1 MVLPNGLGGMWNRC
15 KKNEKRDMVAKL
27 STFDVKKEKKS
38 SSINV
43 F

>member
-1 MVLPNGLGGMWNRC
+1 MVLPNGLGGTENRC

-27 STFDVKKEKKS
+27 STFDDFKNEKIKF
-38 SSINV
+38 NV